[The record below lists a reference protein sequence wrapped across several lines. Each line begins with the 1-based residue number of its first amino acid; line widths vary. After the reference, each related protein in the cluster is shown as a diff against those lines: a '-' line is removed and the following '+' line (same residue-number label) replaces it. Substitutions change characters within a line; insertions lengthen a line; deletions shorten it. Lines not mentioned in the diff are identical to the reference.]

1 MVYLITCQSC
11 DKQYVGE
18 TTQPLH
24 KRVNGHRSDVKA
36 KSSTF
41 LYQHFNQ
48 PGHDFSNASIQI
60 IDFVDSNI
68 SSDIKNDLK
77 LLEDDWI
84 DKLGTAFP
92 LGLNDN
98 KKGTG
103 NISQDKKVD
112 YFNGKLPRYRRGHGK
127 RRKSPKIGKTMN
139 VIVNDINTFK
149 NCLLSSS
156 RDVYTTLKSYNLKD
170 LDVLYS
176 LSQSNSGLVYNVCSS
191 FCSAFSPKYQHKLST
206 SPKVRENIIIQ
217 FNCKFIDK
225 INFKSIVGDTSVI
238 KSLPAPL
245 QHVSPLQVFYRYN
258 DPVSLS
264 VCNYGT
270 FLKKLNMYEIKQILD
285 SPCCCS
291 TRPCYYR

>member
-1 MVYLITCQSC
+1 MLIIWLRRNNKHFHKSLNKWVTPSNIVSSRFHSCKGPGCLTCAPFVPYYTFRSSTFNNTFIFSQSDLSFTCKSSNLVYLITCQSC
-11 DKQYVGE
+11 AKQYVGE

-112 YFNGKLPRYRRGHGK
+112 YFNGKLPRYRRGL
-127 RRKSPKIGKTMN
+127 R
-139 VIVNDINTFK
+139 
-149 NCLLSSS
+149 
-156 RDVYTTLKSYNLKD
+156 
-170 LDVLYS
+170 
-176 LSQSNSGLVYNVCSS
+176 
-191 FCSAFSPKYQHKLST
+191 
-206 SPKVRENIIIQ
+206 
-217 FNCKFIDK
+217 
-225 INFKSIVGDTSVI
+225 
-238 KSLPAPL
+238 
-245 QHVSPLQVFYRYN
+245 
-258 DPVSLS
+258 
-264 VCNYGT
+264 
-270 FLKKLNMYEIKQILD
+270 
-285 SPCCCS
+285 
-291 TRPCYYR
+291 TR